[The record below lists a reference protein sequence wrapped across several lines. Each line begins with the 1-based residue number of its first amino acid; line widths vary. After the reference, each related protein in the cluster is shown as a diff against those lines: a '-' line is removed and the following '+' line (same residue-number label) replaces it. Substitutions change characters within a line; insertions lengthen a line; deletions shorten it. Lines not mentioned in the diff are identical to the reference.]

1 MQQELPHLQASQGAT
16 EAHKKLK
23 AEKNQL
29 VASDRDRETTFSPS
43 WSLLTMSLKYYTWKL
58 HIALISIKFLNN
70 KNFTHLLKQK
80 ILKQSLAFL
89 IFSI

>member
-43 WSLLTMSLKYYTWKL
+43 WSLLTMGLGT
-58 HIALISIKFLNN
+58 
-70 KNFTHLLKQK
+70 LLSQFW
-80 ILKQSLAFL
+80 LRAMRGYVRCTVLF
-89 IFSI
+89 

>member
-1 MQQELPHLQASQGAT
+1 MQQELPHLQASKGAT

-43 WSLLTMSLKYYTWKL
+43 WSLLTMGLGT
-58 HIALISIKFLNN
+58 
-70 KNFTHLLKQK
+70 LLSQFW
-80 ILKQSLAFL
+80 LRAMRGYVRCTGETE
-89 IFSI
+89 

>member
-29 VASDRDRETTFSPS
+29 VASDRDREITFSPS
-43 WSLLTMSLKYYTWKL
+43 WSLLTMGLGT
-58 HIALISIKFLNN
+58 
-70 KNFTHLLKQK
+70 LLSQFW
-80 ILKQSLAFL
+80 LRAMRGYVRCTVLF
-89 IFSI
+89 